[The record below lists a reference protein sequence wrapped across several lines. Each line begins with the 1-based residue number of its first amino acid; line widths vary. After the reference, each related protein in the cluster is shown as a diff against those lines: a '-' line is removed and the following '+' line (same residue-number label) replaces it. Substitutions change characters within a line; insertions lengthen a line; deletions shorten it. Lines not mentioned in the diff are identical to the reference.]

1 MSSLVNLASEH
12 PSTSVLMYQP
22 HHLYE
27 HYVCFQPLNP
37 LLQTHTKILH
47 DRNYAYFKQIQHIQA
62 FK

>member
-1 MSSLVNLASEH
+1 MSSLVNLASKH

-27 HYVCFQPLNP
+27 HYIFFQPLNL